1 MEKLELILYNKDFD
15 DFEAKIC
22 GVIES
27 VVSKEKTAIFRSIE
41 NMIEGI
47 MHLTNN
53 PAITVLIIKNREELL
68 QLYSSLNVL
77 RRAEML
83 LILPD
88 RNPETIKLG
97 YKLKPRFSTCLHND
111 FLVIQTVLKQ
121 MLLSLLSPDKLNK
134 TYRKQRII
142 LTNGRYE
149 KSCTI

>member
-97 YKLKPRFSTCLHND
+97 YQLKPRFSTCLHND

>member
-1 MEKLELILYNKDFD
+1 MAKMELILYKKDYD

-27 VVSKEKTAIFRSIE
+27 VVSKEKTAIFRSVE
-41 NMIEGI
+41 GMIERI
-47 MHLTNN
+47 LHLTNN
-53 PAITVLIIKNREELL
+53 PEIAVLIIKSKEELL

-97 YKLKPRFSTCLHND
+97 
-111 FLVIQTVLKQ
+111 
-121 MLLSLLSPDKLNK
+121 
-134 TYRKQRII
+134 
-142 LTNGRYE
+142 
-149 KSCTI
+149 

>member
-41 NMIEGI
+41 NMIERI

-97 YKLKPRFSTCLHND
+97 YQLKPRFSTCLHND

>member
-1 MEKLELILYNKDFD
+1 MAKMELILYKKDYD

-27 VVSKEKTAIFRSIE
+27 VVSKEKTAIFRSVE
-41 NMIEGI
+41 GMIERI
-47 MHLTNN
+47 LHLTNN
-53 PAITVLIIKNREELL
+53 PEIAVLIIKSKEELL

-97 YKLKPRFSTCLHND
+97 YKLKPRFSACLHND
-111 FLVIQTVLKQ
+111 FWVIQTVLKQ
-121 MLLSLLSPDKLNK
+121 MLLSLLYPDKLNE
-134 TYRKQRII
+134 T
-142 LTNGRYE
+142 
-149 KSCTI
+149 

>member
-1 MEKLELILYNKDFD
+1 MAKMELILYKKDFD

-27 VVSKEKTAIFRSIE
+27 VVSKEKTAIFRSVE
-41 NMIEGI
+41 GMIERI
-47 MHLTNN
+47 LHLTNN
-53 PAITVLIIKNREELL
+53 PEIAVLIIKSKEELL

-97 YKLKPRFSTCLHND
+97 
-111 FLVIQTVLKQ
+111 
-121 MLLSLLSPDKLNK
+121 
-134 TYRKQRII
+134 
-142 LTNGRYE
+142 
-149 KSCTI
+149 

>member
-1 MEKLELILYNKDFD
+1 MAKMELILYNKDFD
-15 DFEAKIC
+15 DFEARIF

-27 VVSKEKTAIFRSIE
+27 VVSKEKTVIFRSIE
-41 NMIEGI
+41 GMVERI

-53 PAITVLIIKNREELL
+53 PEIAVLIIKNREELL

-111 FLVIQTVLKQ
+111 FGVIQTVLKQ
-121 MLLSLLSPDKLNK
+121 MLLSLLSPDKLNA
-134 TYRKQRII
+134 TYQKQRII
-142 LTNGRYE
+142 LC
-149 KSCTI
+149 K